1 METMHPK
8 YKVGDRVRVR
18 NGVKV
23 GGFYTNKDGS
33 GDYFTTDMQKHKGK
47 EATVIAV
54 ESKGYRLDI
63 DESYLYTDGMLVTI
77 IDTLANNAFTHE
89 EYHDTVVLAVLK
101 SQLDNLSVRI
111 DEALDSGDEELFSE
125 LSLTYVEI
133 LKSYDKLLNS
143 KK

>member
-8 YKVGDRVRVR
+8 YKIGDRVRVR

-47 EATVIAV
+47 EATIIAV

-77 IDTLANNAFTHE
+77 IDTLANNVFTHE

-101 SQLDNLSVRI
+101 SQLDNLSENI
-111 DEALDSGDEELFSE
+111 DKSLDEGNEELFSE
-125 LSLTYVEI
+125 LSSTYVEM
-133 LKSYDKLLNS
+133 LKSYNKLLET

>member
-8 YKVGDRVRVR
+8 YKIGDRVRVR

-47 EATVIAV
+47 EATIIAV

-77 IDTLANNAFTHE
+77 IDTLANNLFTHE

-101 SQLDNLSVRI
+101 SQLDNLSESI
-111 DEALDSGDEELFSE
+111 DKSLDEGNEELFSE
-125 LSLTYVEI
+125 LSSTYVEM
-133 LKSYDKLLNS
+133 LKCYNKLLET

>member
-8 YKVGDRVRVR
+8 YKIGDRVRVR

-47 EATVIAV
+47 EATIIAV

-77 IDTLANNAFTHE
+77 IDTLANNVFTHE

-101 SQLDNLSVRI
+101 SQLDNLSESI
-111 DEALDSGDEELFSE
+111 DKSLDEGNEELFSE
-125 LSLTYVEI
+125 LSSTYVEM
-133 LKSYDKLLNS
+133 LKCYNKLLET

>member
-8 YKVGDRVRVR
+8 YKIGDRVRVR

-77 IDTLANNAFTHE
+77 IDTLANNVFTHE

-101 SQLDNLSVRI
+101 SQLDNLSENI
-111 DEALDSGDEELFSE
+111 DKSLDEGNKELFSE
-125 LSLTYVEI
+125 LSSTYVEM
-133 LKSYDKLLNS
+133 LKCYNKLLET

>member
-77 IDTLANNAFTHE
+77 IDTLANNTFTHE
-89 EYHDTVVLAVLK
+89 EYYDTVVLAVLK
-101 SQLDNLSVRI
+101 SQLDNLSVKI
-111 DEALDSGDEELFSE
+111 DEVLDDGDEELFSE

-133 LKSYDKLLNS
+133 LKSYDKLLNL